1 MKNNMTFENAMSELE
16 GIVKKLELG
25 SLTLDESLAAFENA
39 VGLIKLCN
47 EKLEGAKRQVKV
59 LVEGEDGSITDKPFD
74 ASDDET

>member
-1 MKNNMTFENAMSELE
+1 MKNNMTCENAMSELE

-47 EKLEGAKRQVKV
+47 EKLEGAKRQVRV

-74 ASDDET
+74 TSDDET

>member
-1 MKNNMTFENAMSELE
+1 MENNMTFENAMSELE

-25 SLTLDESLAAFENA
+25 SLTLDESLEAFENA

-59 LVEGEDGSITDKPFD
+59 LVEGDDGSITDKPFD
-74 ASDDET
+74 TSDDET